1 MKLKNFIYLDKDK
14 MYSISSQMFEG
25 ITQELLKEEAQEN
38 AETETQ
44 DGPRF
49 SGKVLA
55 DVVKNTTKSTEKKFL
70 HDYSFTLF
78 EKELNEK
85 DIILDI
91 SELSLSEIDHQIK
104 KYSFIKITKEVTFN
118 DHSKLQDFFSK
129 FNQIGTAISRM
140 QLVGEKEQL
149 EKLGHQRKNQ
159 YIKDKE
165 SSLHQD
171 PKFLESFLLLS
182 KQGFHDHFEVV
193 QKLEGILITSYWNRD
208 YLREN
213 ENLVIRKYSR
223 KTNVKISIVGTV
235 SQYLEVNKA
244 QPEDNF
250 NSEEISSH
258 MRNMFEHLTSVEH
271 SISGKCDN
279 EIVLDPIAAY
289 IEL

>member
-25 ITQELLKEEAQEN
+25 IAQELLKEETHEN
-38 AETETQ
+38 TENETQ
-44 DGPRF
+44 DGPFF

-55 DVVKNTTKSTEKKFL
+55 DVVKNTTKSIEKKFL

-78 EKELNEK
+78 EEELNNK
-85 DIILDI
+85 SLILDV
-91 SELSLSEIDHQIK
+91 SNLPEEEIIK
-104 KYSFIKITKEVTFN
+104 KTELYSFIKVTKQVTFN
-118 DHSKLQDFFSK
+118 DHLKLQDFFSK

-140 QLVGEKEQL
+140 MLLGEKEHL
-149 EKLGHQRKNQ
+149 EKLGAQKKAQ

-171 PKFLESFLLLS
+171 PKILESFISLS

-193 QKLEGILITSYWNRD
+193 QQLHDLLVTSYWNRA

-213 ENLVIRKYSR
+213 ENLLIRKYSS
-223 KTNVKISIVGTV
+223 KTNIKISVIGTV
-235 SQYLEVNKA
+235 AQYLKSNG
-244 QPEDNF
+244 PEPK
-250 NSEEISSH
+250 EIFDGELSAH
-258 MRNMFEHLTSVEH
+258 MRNMFEHLANVEY
-271 SISGKCDN
+271 SISGKSSN

>member
-25 ITQELLKEEAQEN
+25 IAQELLKEETHEN
-38 AETETQ
+38 TENETQ
-44 DGPRF
+44 DGPFF

-55 DVVKNTTKSTEKKFL
+55 DVVKNTTKSIEKKFL

-78 EKELNEK
+78 EEELNNK
-85 DIILDI
+85 DLILDV
-91 SELSLSEIDHQIK
+91 SNLSEEEIIK
-104 KYSFIKITKEVTFN
+104 KTELYSFIKVTKQVTFN
-118 DHSKLQDFFSK
+118 DHLKLQDFFSK

-140 QLVGEKEQL
+140 MLLGEKEYLDQL
-149 EKLGHQRKNQ
+149 IGQKKTQ

-165 SSLHQD
+165 TSLHQD
-171 PKFLESFLLLS
+171 PKILESFILLS

-193 QKLEGILITSYWNRD
+193 QSLHNLLVTSYWNRA

-213 ENLVIRKYSR
+213 ENLLIRKYSS
-223 KTNVKISIVGTV
+223 KTNIKVSIIGTV
-235 SQYLEVNKA
+235 AQYLKSNN
-244 QPEDNF
+244 PEPKELF
-250 NSEEISSH
+250 EGELGAH
-258 MRNMFEHLTSVEH
+258 MRNMFEHLAQVEY
-271 SISGKCDN
+271 SISGKSAN